1 MMSIVT
7 VQNTESI
14 PPHSVNLPSTLAI
27 VSGPMALTIVAD
39 DLTAA
44 CDTGTLFAGQAPVP
58 VTVWPAAPVAAK
70 VTVVDTESR
79 HIDRAAAAARVR
91 SAAERRPAARVG
103 PARRGARGRRDPR
116 RASGAAGGNDRGGGR
131 RDGRRSRH
139 DRRRRAH
146 ARAGTA
152 PRRRRRP
159 GTAPRRAPRPPCRA
173 HAAAR

>member
-1 MMSIVT
+1 MGDAEDAPLAGLERHWRGGRGVRRRVLGAARDDRTRRHDLRRRPHRDREHRTGDRRGDGDDDRQRQLLRHPRPAMMSIVT

-70 VTVVDTESR
+70 VTVVACETQ
-79 HIDRAAAAARVR
+79 
-91 SAAERRPAARVG
+91 
-103 PARRGARGRRDPR
+103 
-116 RASGAAGGNDRGGGR
+116 
-131 RDGRRSRH
+131 
-139 DRRRRAH
+139 
-146 ARAGTA
+146 
-152 PRRRRRP
+152 
-159 GTAPRRAPRPPCRA
+159 
-173 HAAAR
+173 